1 MIKGEFLQLA
11 QEYGM
16 KQDQGVAYGIV
27 DGYAATFTDG
37 AGTHRMMLTTRFASN
52 TDKDALMEII
62 NRTDLK
68 GLYNIRKLQIAKKVV
83 YVAFAMAPDTMKKI
97 RSFIEWFFPLLEQ
110 FGASKAD
117 ICVQCQE
124 PMEDKDAQ
132 WILRDGATAFRV
144 HKPCADELK
153 LTIKTQTK
161 GYRADQN
168 GSIGMGILGAL
179 AGAGVGIALWLILK
193 LINFYG
199 PIAGMATGWLSLFFY
214 GRFHG
219 KASKLRIPILVIAGI
234 LSTILG
240 AASSAVLEILLK
252 GGGAQSVSLFLSAF
266 QADPAFQEGVLF
278 NIGIGIFLMGLGL
291 FASVKSEG
299 RRTTDFVI
307 TDLN

>member
-11 QEYGM
+11 EEYGM

-27 DGYAATFTDG
+27 EGYAATFLDG
-37 AGTHRMMLTTRFASN
+37 AGTHRMMLTTRFESN

-62 NRTDLK
+62 NREDLK

-83 YVAFAMAPDTMKKI
+83 YVAFAMAPDTISKI

-110 FGASKAD
+110 FGASKAH

-124 PMEDKDAQ
+124 PMEDKDVQ

-153 LTIKTQTK
+153 LTVKTQTK
-161 GYRADQN
+161 SYRASQN
-168 GSIGMGILGAL
+168 GSVGMGILGAL
-179 AGAGVGIALWLILK
+179 AGAGVGIVLWILLQ

-199 PIAGMATGWLSLFFY
+199 PIAGMAAGWLTLFFY
-214 GRFHG
+214 GRFQG
-219 KASKLRIPILVIAGI
+219 KAGKLRIPILVVAGI
-234 LSTILG
+234 LSVVLG
-240 AASSAVLEILLK
+240 AALGEITAILVK
-252 GGGAQSVSLFLSAF
+252 GGGAQSFSLFLTAF
-266 QADPAFQEGVLF
+266 RADPTFQEGVLF
-278 NIGIGIFLMGLGL
+278 NMGMGTFLMLLGL